1 MFKRSLDENDN
12 LSKYNS
18 IKNKLD
24 ASYDCITE
32 GICIRGKCNRYE
44 HRKKSTILFLN
55 LEKQPGTQNT
65 IKKLIVN
72 EKVST
77 GQTYF

>member
-1 MFKRSLDENDN
+1 MQVTTASQRAYVLEANATGMN
-12 LSKYNS
+12 TG
-18 IKNKLD
+18 KNQQFF
-24 ASYDCITE
+24 
-32 GICIRGKCNRYE
+32 
-44 HRKKSTILFLN
+44 FLN
-55 LEKQPGTQNT
+55 LEKQPGAQNT